1 MGRSQANMTVALI
14 GIILMITIL
23 WVHSFPAFGEEQAL
37 QTITRLCGRC
47 HGLTLNDQC
56 LTGAC
61 QGGRSHAITPQP
73 WDMVIPWMKA
83 MGCTMTESEQKSMT
97 EYLMLHYG
105 KTYLIRW
112 EQAGA
117 ASGGWNVVSFGIFHD
132 RLYAGIEGSGSILR
146 LDENPSGGGP
156 SWKTVLETPNYT
168 VYGLTRFQDKFFAA
182 TNDPAAE
189 IWTSADG
196 EQWHTSARL
205 PEERGIISMG
215 LFKGSLYA
223 GTTRASLYRSS
234 DGVTWTR
241 LAALLPNAGSAFTN
255 WVRFI
260 LPFDGAL
267 YVGIEKAGIFR
278 SENGTT
284 WSPVWPV
291 KEDRP
296 PKEPFSGVR
305 GAAVFNG
312 VLYIGTTGSGEIWA
326 IGSKAGPRPVRVFTA
341 DLKTTRGY
349 IGSMT
354 VFGDFLYAG
363 IGGTVFR
370 TKAGRLWEEAGRLG
384 PFTIE
389 AMAAFDHQLYAGT
402 TLPPNAWIYRTTGL
416 APKSSP
422 IPTPGESKND

>member
-1 MGRSQANMTVALI
+1 MTKSKNKKIGVLFRIIFMISISWVTAYPAL
-14 GIILMITIL
+14 GDEPGLQMIT
-23 WVHSFPAFGEEQAL
+23 G
-37 QTITRLCGRC
+37 LCGRC

-56 LTGAC
+56 LAGDC
-61 QGGRSHAITPQP
+61 QSGRAHAITPQP
-73 WDMVIPWMKA
+73 WDLVIPWMKA
-83 MGCTMTESEQKSMT
+83 IGCTMTESEQQT
-97 EYLMLHYG
+97 ITQYLMLHFG
-105 KTYLIRW
+105 KTYPIRW
-112 EQAGA
+112 ERAGT
-117 ASGGWNVVSFGIFHD
+117 ASGGWNVVSFGTFHD

-146 LDENPSGGGP
+146 LDENRTGDGP

-168 VYGLTRFQDKFFAA
+168 FYGLTRFQDKFFAA

-189 IWTSADG
+189 VWSSADG
-196 EQWHTSARL
+196 EQWRMSARL
-205 PEERGIISMG
+205 PEEKGITSLG

-241 LAALLPNAGSAFTN
+241 LTALLPNAEKAFTN

-260 LPFDGAL
+260 LPLDGAL

-278 SENGTT
+278 SEDGTT
-284 WSPVWPV
+284 WNPVWPLE
-291 KEDRP
+291 EDRRQNAS
-296 PKEPFSGVR
+296 FTGVR
-305 GAAVFNG
+305 GAAVFKNT
-312 VLYIGTTGSGEIWA
+312 LYVGTTGSGEVWA
-326 IGSKAGPRPVRVFTA
+326 IGSKAGPRPARVFTA

-349 IGSMT
+349 IGSMA

-363 IGGTVFR
+363 ISGTVFR
-370 TKAGRLWEEAGRLG
+370 TKDGRLWEEAGRLG

-416 APKSSP
+416 ALKSSP
-422 IPTPGESKND
+422 IPIPGGSKND